1 MSPSAWAS
9 APRRG
14 SASSAGHHHPVARHR
29 RADHRAAA
37 PRQPAPC
44 WPYLGLGVG
53 QGPSGEVLPR
63 GLPECPPCEVERLGR
78 VVGVD
83 LATMTTG
90 YSRGRGGSRCHVQGD
105 RGTFLPGE
113 LAAELAA
120 GGSPRTPA
128 AGAGHA
134 EPHQVAHVSQAVISL
149 TVTLPAPMPG
159 HLSAPLTKAGSGS
172 SERCSATRPGPGRP
186 GMPIRLCHHTSMPS
200 RPAPG
205 MS

>member
-63 GLPECPPCEVERLGR
+63 SLPECPPGEVQRLGHIG
-78 VVGVD
+78 GVD
-83 LATMTTG
+83 RGHDDNPDVVAAAADLAV
-90 YSRGRGGSRCHVQGD
+90 YVQG
-105 RGTFLPGE
+105 GGGAFLPGE

-134 EPHQVAHVSQAVISL
+134 EPHQVAHVSHAVIPDRD
-149 TVTLPAPMPG
+149 TTCAD
-159 HLSAPLTKAGSGS
+159 AGSPICAADEGR
-172 SERCSATRPGPGRP
+172 ER
-186 GMPIRLCHHTSMPS
+186 I
-200 RPAPG
+200 
-205 MS
+205 